1 MRKYT
6 IAIVAA
12 LVAAGGAWAQSRT
25 SGGSLEVIG
34 DVAVTQLVAK
44 HIELNEKVRTVPG
57 YRIQIGSLAGND
69 AKTRAFDKKERFK
82 QAYPEVPIYL
92 IYDEPNF
99 RLKVG
104 DFINKL
110 EAYAFL
116 QKIKATFPGS
126 IVRDNVYPIHQTL
139 DELIPESEDD
149 I

>member
-12 LVAAGGAWAQSRT
+12 PDAAGGAWAQSHT

-110 EAYAFL
+110 EA
-116 QKIKATFPGS
+116 
-126 IVRDNVYPIHQTL
+126 
-139 DELIPESEDD
+139 
-149 I
+149 